1 VFEDQKIGVACPV
14 CSHKT
19 EKTTAW
25 LKTNDL
31 LTCGSC
37 GIDFV
42 IYSEKL
48 FSWLKRAQQLF
59 YRVTFSLI
67 AQK

>member
-1 VFEDQKIGVACPV
+1 VYEDQIIGVTCPV
-14 CSHKT
+14 CSNKT
-19 EKTTAW
+19 EKTTTW

-42 IYSEKL
+42 IYGERL
-48 FSWLKRAQQLF
+48 FSWIKRAQQVF
-59 YRVTFSLI
+59 CRVTFSLI
-67 AQK
+67 AHK